1 MIYDH
6 EFDTSKDWYRLLK
19 LSRGSMTANK
29 SSKHIVVLPYIPDWP
44 KTFEV
49 ESQKIKNVLGDNCI
63 AVHHVGSTSFRMC

>member
-1 MIYDH
+1 
-6 EFDTSKDWYRLLK
+6 
-19 LSRGSMTANK
+19 MTANK